1 MKSGHYKMTQI
12 VRHIIQ
18 LAAFILVP
26 ALFVTVWHALGDVVT
41 ALAAGEFSVRDFLPQ
56 LITLVA
62 VFGLTAVWGRFFCGY
77 LCAFGALQELLY
89 WPRKRHNHGKRMVSP
104 RLDNALQLIKYG
116 VLIGIVVL
124 LWVLAL
130 PFDASLSPWGIFGML
145 TSGNWSVASSAV
157 FTVGFVVLVVL
168 MLGAVFIE
176 RFFCRYFCPLGAS
189 FNLVSGKRFYC
200 IRRQTSACV
209 NCGLCERTC
218 SMGVPILKTDT
229 VTSGKCINCMQCLVV
244 CPKACLSANPAPAV
258 AGTAAAVM
266 MCGLVQVGS
275 LTAPQAASAQ
285 SSYSVD
291 TTSAQGNFT
300 DGVYTGSGAGFR
312 GNTNVQVTVEN
323 GSISDITVLS
333 YEDDAEFFDKAQASV
348 IPAILSAQSVD
359 VSTVS
364 GATFSSNGIINA
376 VANALNVTAQENTSS
391 TNQQQ
396 NGSNDAVSSA
406 SQNDGA
412 ASDQNGDLQTALSS
426 LADGTYQGSGEGYR
440 GTTNVSVTVANGQ
453 ISDITILSYDDD
465 AEFFNRAENQIVS
478 SILNAQSLDVSTVSG
493 ATFSSNGILEAV
505 ADALGVT
512 YSNANQNAEQGHRS
526 HGDQDRFEH
535 GGHDDDHERDFERR
549 RAHHS

>member
-1 MKSGHYKMTQI
+1 MKVGHYKMTQI

-62 VFGLTAVWGRFFCGY
+62 VYGLTAVWGRFFCGY

-89 WPRKRHNHGKRMVSP
+89 WPRKRHNHGKRMVPP
-104 RLDNALQLIKYG
+104 RLDNALQLIKYVVLVG
-116 VLIGIVVL
+116 VVVL

-145 TSGNWSVASSAV
+145 TSGNWSAASSAV
-157 FTVGFVVLVVL
+157 FTMGFVVLVVL

-189 FNLVSGKRFYC
+189 FNLVSGKRFYR

-229 VTSGKCINCMQCLVV
+229 VTSGKCINCMQCLSA

-323 GSISDITVLS
+323 GNISDITVLS

-364 GATFSSNGIINA
+364 GATFSSDGIINA
-376 VANALNVTAQENTSS
+376 VANALNVTAQSSTSS
-391 TNQQQ
+391 TNQQ
-396 NGSNDAVSSA
+396 NDSNDTVSSA

-440 GTTNVSVTVANGQ
+440 GTTDVSVTVANGQ
-453 ISDITILSYDDD
+453 ISDITILSYNDDE
-465 AEFFNRAENQIVS
+465 EFFNRAENQIVS
-478 SILNAQSLDVSTVSG
+478 SILNAQSLNVDTVSG

-512 YSNANQNAEQGHRS
+512 YNNTNQNAEQGQHKN
-526 HGDQDRFEH
+526 G
-535 GGHDDDHERDFERR
+535 HERNFERR
-549 RAHHS
+549 RGHHS

>member
-1 MKSGHYKMTQI
+1 MKVGHYKMTQI

-62 VFGLTAVWGRFFCGY
+62 VYGLTAVWGRFFCGY

-89 WPRKRHNHGKRMVSP
+89 WPRKRHNHGKRMVPP
-104 RLDNALQLIKYG
+104 RLDNALQLIKYVVLVG
-116 VLIGIVVL
+116 VVVL

-145 TSGNWSVASSAV
+145 TSGNWSAASSAV
-157 FTVGFVVLVVL
+157 FTMGFVVLVVL

-189 FNLVSGKRFYC
+189 FNLVSGKRFYR

-229 VTSGKCINCMQCLVV
+229 VTSGKCINCMQCLSA

-266 MCGLVQVGS
+266 MCGLVQAGS

-285 SSYSVD
+285 SSYSVG

-323 GSISDITVLS
+323 GNISDITVLS

-364 GATFSSNGIINA
+364 GATFSSDGIINA
-376 VANALNVTAQENTSS
+376 VANALNVTAQSSTSS
-391 TNQQQ
+391 TNQQ
-396 NGSNDAVSSA
+396 NDSNATVSSA

-440 GTTNVSVTVANGQ
+440 GTTDVSVTVASGQ
-453 ISDITILSYDDD
+453 ISDITILSYNDDE
-465 AEFFNRAENQIVS
+465 EFFNRAESQIVS
-478 SILNAQSLDVSTVSG
+478 SILNAQSLNVDTVSG

-512 YSNANQNAEQGHRS
+512 YNNTNQNAEQGH
-526 HGDQDRFEH
+526 HKNG
-535 GGHDDDHERDFERR
+535 HERNFERR
-549 RAHHS
+549 RGHHS